1 MHGAGGTIL
10 HVCIDGGTSIPVH
23 CRTAHHMAWPIRC
36 RTRLTSIQT
45 SLNLLGESNPTRSAI
60 AWAFTQYDAH
70 GDYVLTFRQQVV
82 RLSGRRI
89 RPLNDNAAEQ
99 STHPVVDTMNMTLRI
114 SLALL
119 FSISCILL
127 VVGYLGGFSSP
138 DLIPRTLSLSSKPS
152 SEPSPTSAGLT
163 INLPAIVAPVDD
175 GTQFYYIQANL
186 AVEID
191 RAATGTLIRER
202 HDQIDRYI
210 MEMLH
215 AYPVQD
221 LRAPGQSVTLR
232 EDLKRT
238 VNRLLPKGQV
248 RNVYIT
254 NWLMTPV
261 GS

>member
-1 MHGAGGTIL
+1 MVRAGKSSRYAL
-10 HVCIDGGTSIPVH
+10 H
-23 CRTAHHMAWPIRC
+23 RTTWPIRC
-36 RTRLTSIQT
+36 RTDPTSLQT
-45 SLNLLGESNPTRSAI
+45 PLNLLGESIPTRSPN
-60 AWAFTQYDAH
+60 AWAFTQC
-70 GDYVLTFRQQVV
+70 GTRIDYVLTFRQQVV
-82 RLSGRRI
+82 RLSGRQV
-89 RPLNDNAAEQ
+89 RPLNDTTEQ
-99 STHPVVDTMNMTLRI
+99 STHPVSDTMNMTLRI

-119 FSISCILL
+119 FTIACILL
-127 VVGYLGGFSSP
+127 VVGYLGGLSSP

-152 SEPSPTSAGLT
+152 SEPSPTSAALT

-175 GTQFYYIQANL
+175 GTRFYYVQANL

-215 AYPVQD
+215 TYPIQD